1 MTDPAQILAAA
12 HHVLLH
18 NWPSTDVPH
27 TLARAGFAVT
37 VFGGPAPDD
46 VSVTELVD
54 GEIVDR
60 RTGVRPESA
69 DILYVYPWP
78 GFELERDLPG
88 VARTAR
94 ELGAG
99 TLWFQSALAADGSQD
114 DHGTWVPE
122 DEAARIDEI
131 ADAEGLAVVPE
142 AYIADV
148 ARGLAPGQG

>member
-1 MTDPAQILAAA
+1 MTDPAQLLAAA

-54 GEIVDR
+54 GQILDR
-60 RTGVRPESA
+60 WTGVRPESA
-69 DILYVYPWP
+69 DVLYVYPWP
-78 GFELERDLPG
+78 GFELERDLPD

-99 TLWFQSALAADGSQD
+99 TLWFQSALTEDGSQD

-122 DEAARIDEI
+122 DDAARIDEI
-131 ADAEGLAVVPE
+131 GEAEGLSVVRD

-148 ARGLAPGQG
+148 ARELGAGRG

>member
-1 MTDPAQILAAA
+1 
-12 HHVLLH
+12 
-18 NWPSTDVPH
+18 
-27 TLARAGFAVT
+27 
-37 VFGGPAPDD
+37 PAPDD

-69 DILYVYPWP
+69 DVLYVYPWP
-78 GFELERDLPG
+78 GFELERDLPD

-99 TLWFQSALAADGSQD
+99 TLWFQSALAEDGSQD

-122 DEAARIDEI
+122 DDAARIDEI
-131 ADAEGLAVVPE
+131 SEAEGLSVVRD

-148 ARGLAPGQG
+148 ARKLGAGRV

>member
-1 MTDPAQILAAA
+1 MAYPAQILAAA

-60 RTGVRPESA
+60 RIGVRPESA
-69 DILYVYPWP
+69 DVLYVYPWP
-78 GFELERDLPG
+78 GFELERDLPD

-99 TLWFQSALAADGSQD
+99 TLWFQSALAEDGSQD

-122 DEAARIDEI
+122 DDAARIDEI
-131 ADAEGLAVVPE
+131 SEAEGLSVVRD

-148 ARGLAPGQG
+148 ARELGAGRV